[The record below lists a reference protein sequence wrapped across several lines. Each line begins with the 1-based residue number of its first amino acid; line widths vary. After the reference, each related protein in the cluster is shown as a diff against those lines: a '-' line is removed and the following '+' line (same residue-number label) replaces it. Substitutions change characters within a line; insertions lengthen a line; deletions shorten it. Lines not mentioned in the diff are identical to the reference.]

1 MTAQRMDNIMFEN
14 VSYRLAGEPLAP
26 YLKEKG
32 IEFKSSSTDC
42 WRGYISSWEVKD
54 NKLYLIYLRDS
65 AWFTFVNGQM
75 ELRRKSD
82 LNLQTL
88 FPDQKEVFASWFTGR
103 FRICGGEPL
112 HYVHMGYETEYE
124 YEKWLRF
131 DKGIFIQKSIV

>member
-1 MTAQRMDNIMFEN
+1 MDEIIFEN
-14 VSYRLAGEPLAP
+14 ECYSLAGEPLAP

-32 IEFKSSSTDC
+32 IEFKPSSTDC
-42 WRGYISSWEVKD
+42 WRGYLSSWEVKD
-54 NKLYLIYLRDS
+54 NKLYLTELRYPS
-65 AWFTFVNGQM
+65 WFTIVNGQI
-75 ELRRKSD
+75 EFSGKSE